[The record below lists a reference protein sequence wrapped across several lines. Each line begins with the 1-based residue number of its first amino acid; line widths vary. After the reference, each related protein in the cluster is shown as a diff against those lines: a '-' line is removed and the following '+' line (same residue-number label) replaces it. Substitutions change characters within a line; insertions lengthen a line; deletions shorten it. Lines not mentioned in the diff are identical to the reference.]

1 MEIKVLGPLEA
12 RENGIS
18 ITPSAV
24 KPRQVLSLLAL
35 QAGHVVTVPTLIEE
49 LWGVTPPRSALTTLQ
64 TYVLQVRRRIEAAL
78 PEGSAGAAKN
88 VLVTRYGGYML
99 DVAPETIDVRS
110 YERLAVAGQRA
121 LEVGDLESASRL
133 LRSATDV
140 WRGPVLV
147 DVQIGVRLGMEVTR
161 LQESRLGVLESR
173 IEADLRLGKHQSLLS
188 ELSVL
193 TAQHPMHENLC
204 AQYMLA
210 LYRAGR
216 QWRALEAYQ
225 SLRDTLIEELG
236 LEPSERLRQLQCAIL
251 SSEPTLNGPTSAL
264 QLERQLAG

>member
-99 DVAPETIDVRS
+99 DIAPESIDVRS
-110 YERLAVAGQRA
+110 YERLATAGQRA

-133 LRSATDV
+133 LRAATDV

-161 LQESRLGVLESR
+161 LQESRLGVLEAR

-251 SSEPTLNGPTSAL
+251 SSDPSLNGPTSAR